1 MIRLDFLP
9 NLIPHPEQ
17 QSMCEHLADIT
28 RDCPEC
34 TAAAAAKVMDSLA
47 PAAPSPKPRKKVD
60 KLRVDTPG
68 AAAAPAAAP
77 APEPAPADPILKLL
91 VPVDEPPGLEAIDG
105 YLVDAAGEIIG
116 LADPEGRPNPFVIDD
131 ASKADWALEKMAR
144 EDAAVLAVE
153 ARRAA
158 VNANLDAEAKVHQAR
173 RKYLSWRF
181 DGELTSVARK
191 ILEGGKSKTCRFTF
205 GQVAFRMG
213 STSNAITDM
222 SRAVTIAKEWAPQAV
237 KTVESVNVTDL
248 LKLRAGFERELA
260 HPPAKSRPDLD
271 RDLIAAA
278 LNDLDAVIESTTT
291 GEKVKITTGVG
302 E

>member
-1 MIRLDFLP
+1 M
-9 NLIPHPEQ
+9 
-17 QSMCEHLADIT
+17 S
-28 RDCPEC
+28 
-34 TAAAAAKVMDSLA
+34 
-47 PAAPSPKPRKKVD
+47 
-60 KLRVDTPG
+60 
-68 AAAAPAAAP
+68 
-77 APEPAPADPILKLL
+77 
-91 VPVDEPPGLEAIDG
+91 VDEPPAPEVIDG

-116 LADPEGRPNPFVIDD
+116 LANPEGRPNPFVIDD

-158 VNANLDAEAKVHQAR
+158 LNANLDAEAKVHKAR

-181 DGELTSVARK
+181 DGELTSFARK

-205 GQVAFRMG
+205 GRVAFRAG

-222 SRAVTIAKEWAPQAV
+222 ARAVTIAKEWAPRAV

-248 LKLRAGFERELA
+248 LKLREGLERQLDNA
-260 HPPAKSRPDLD
+260 PAKSRPDLD
-271 RDLIAAA
+271 RDVLVTA
-278 LNDLDAVIESTTT
+278 LNDLDAVIESKTT
-291 GEKVKITTGVG
+291 GEKVKVTTGVG